1 MDATGLA
8 EPREPALTVLTSE
21 LEQALPP
28 PEVDLPEPE
37 ALRIDLIWAGAMV
50 AGLGAVFLLI
60 GVFAGV
66 AVPVLLALATA
77 YVLNPAVSWLE
88 HRLRIARAWGA
99 VAVFFAL
106 ALLATGSVLYLIPV
120 FGEEAAKL
128 PEFFRAASTQIVPRI
143 ETLLGVTLPEFLRVR
158 AQEIA
163 NQISDLVR
171 SAGPPLARVVASF
184 AGNTARFISTLLGL
198 VVVPVIAFFF
208 LRDYPQLVTTA
219 KGLLPRRAV
228 SLVSRRF
235 AQVDEVLS
243 AFVQGQIIVGAILS
257 VLYSIGFSAAQLD
270 MAVLIG
276 LIAGFG
282 NMVPYLGTA
291 IGMALAALALLLS
304 WQGPWQLFVVA
315 GTFVGAQLAEGL
327 VITPRIVGGRVGLSP
342 LAVIVAV
349 LAFGELFGFVGILLA
364 VPVTAILKVV
374 LAVVVERYRG
384 SPWYSD
390 PGER

>member
-1 MDATGLA
+1 M
-8 EPREPALTVLTSE
+8 
-21 LEQALPP
+21 
-28 PEVDLPEPE
+28 DLPEPE

-88 HRLRIARAWGA
+88 HRLRIPRTWGA

-106 ALLATGSVLYLIPV
+106 ALLATGFVLYLIPV

-163 NQISDLVR
+163 NQVSDLVR

-390 PGER
+390 PGAR